1 LCIVVGN
8 LNPHCMNALYYISAM
23 TFSVATSIDK
33 IRISLL
39 VDRGATTNSSDIDNL
54 TSLIYNEFEK
64 IFQFA
69 NQLVRKND

>member
-1 LCIVVGN
+1 
-8 LNPHCMNALYYISAM
+8 MNALYYISAM

-39 VDRGATTNSSDIDNL
+39 VDRGATTNFPDIDNL
-54 TSLIYNEFEK
+54 TSLIYNEFEN